1 MFRYKKKELP
11 DPEFVS
17 RLQKSELTTSSS
29 SSYGFHPLR
38 QSGSVGSVRK
48 SSRDTPQD
56 LDVELSNYIAD
67 IDDIIRKDSNA
78 TSGGGDDIGGGGRA
92 SGRASAAK
100 VVVWPPASESRVT
113 TPELVTPPPTY
124 APLARLERHTLLGGL
139 SDGEEEGAAAEG
151 KGAAE
156 IYEEAIR
163 YNRSQS
169 ALEQGPRHR
178 GGGSRPAN
186 QQIVQESSQSAQQVT
201 QQISQSSQQQSS
213 QSSQQLLQQSSQTSQ
228 QVAKKS
234 SQSSEQL
241 IQQQS
246 SRTFSQT
253 SQMVQ
258 QSSVTVQQSSS
269 SSTSSQFSHLQHQSS
284 KVAVNMQV
292 SGTFKGRVSQDLLYD
307 WSMFSS
313 ADLSLAAGKMRK
325 N

>member
-1 MFRYKKKELP
+1 M
-11 DPEFVS
+11 S
-17 RLQKSELTTSSS
+17 RLQKSELATSIS

-100 VVVWPPASESRVT
+100 VVVWPPVSESRVT

-139 SDGEEEGAAAEG
+139 SDGEEECAAEG

-163 YNRSQS
+163 YNRSQN

-178 GGGSRPAN
+178 GAGSRPAN
-186 QQIVQESSQSAQQVT
+186 QQMIQQSSQSSQQVT

-213 QSSQQLLQQSSQTSQ
+213 TSSQQLLQQSSQTSQ

-253 SQMVQ
+253 SQVVQ

-284 KVAVNMQV
+284 KFAANMQV
-292 SGTFKGRVSQDLLYD
+292 ISIFKVKALQSSRLPFL
-307 WSMFSS
+307 FS
-313 ADLSLAAGKMRK
+313 L
-325 N
+325 

>member
-11 DPEFVS
+11 DPEFVT
-17 RLQKSELTTSSS
+17 RLQKSELATSS

-67 IDDIIRKDSNA
+67 IDDIIRKDSNE
-78 TSGGGDDIGGGGRA
+78 TSGGGDDIGGGGGRI
-92 SGRASAAK
+92 SGRASTAK
-100 VVVWPPASESRVT
+100 VVVWPPVSESRVT

-139 SDGEEEGAAAEG
+139 SDGEEECAAAEG

-163 YNRSQS
+163 YNRSQN
-169 ALEQGPRHR
+169 ALEQGSRHR
-178 GGGSRPAN
+178 GAGSRPAN
-186 QQIVQESSQSAQQVT
+186 QQIVKQSSQSAQQVT

-213 QSSQQLLQQSSQTSQ
+213 QSSQQLLQQSSHTSQ
-228 QVAKKS
+228 QFAKKS

-253 SQMVQ
+253 SQVVQ
-258 QSSVTVQQSSS
+258 QSSVSASQTVQQSSS
-269 SSTSSQFSHLQHQSS
+269 SSTSSQFSQLQHQSS
-284 KVAVNMQV
+284 KVAANMQV
-292 SGTFKGRVSQDLLYD
+292 SGTF
-307 WSMFSS
+307 
-313 ADLSLAAGKMRK
+313 
-325 N
+325 

>member
-17 RLQKSELTTSSS
+17 RLQKSELTTSS

-100 VVVWPPASESRVT
+100 VVVWPPVSESRVT

-139 SDGEEEGAAAEG
+139 SDGEEEGGAAEG

-163 YNRSQS
+163 YNRSQN
-169 ALEQGPRHR
+169 ALEQGPRH
-178 GGGSRPAN
+178 GAGGSRPAN
-186 QQIVQESSQSAQQVT
+186 QQSSQSAQQVS
-201 QQISQSSQQQSS
+201 QQISQLSQQQSS
-213 QSSQQLLQQSSQTSQ
+213 QSSQQLLQKSSQTSQ
-228 QVAKKS
+228 QFAKKS

-253 SQMVQ
+253 SQVVQ

-269 SSTSSQFSHLQHQSS
+269 SSTSSQFSQLQQQSS

-292 SGTFKGRVSQDLLYD
+292 SGTF
-307 WSMFSS
+307 
-313 ADLSLAAGKMRK
+313 
-325 N
+325 

>member
-17 RLQKSELTTSSS
+17 RLQKSELTTSS

-124 APLARLERHTLLGGL
+124 APLARLERHTLLVGL

-163 YNRSQS
+163 YNRSQN
-169 ALEQGPRHR
+169 ALEQGSRHR
-178 GGGSRPAN
+178 GAGGSRPAH
-186 QQIVQESSQSAQQVT
+186 QQIVQQSSQSAQQMT

-213 QSSQQLLQQSSQTSQ
+213 QLSQQVTQQSSQTSQ
-228 QVAKKS
+228 QFAKKS

-241 IQQQS
+241 MQQQS

-253 SQMVQ
+253 SQVVQ

-269 SSTSSQFSHLQHQSS
+269 SSTSSQFSQLQHHSS
-284 KVAVNMQV
+284 KVAANMQV
-292 SGTFKGRVSQDLLYD
+292 SGTFIARLT
-307 WSMFSS
+307 
-313 ADLSLAAGKMRK
+313 ANAAIQKCRLC
-325 N
+325 